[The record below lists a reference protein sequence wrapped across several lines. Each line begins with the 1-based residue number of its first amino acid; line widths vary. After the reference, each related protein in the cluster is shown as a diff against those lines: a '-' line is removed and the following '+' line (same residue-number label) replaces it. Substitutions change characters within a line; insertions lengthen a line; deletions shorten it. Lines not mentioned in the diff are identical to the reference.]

1 MREVSVRAVPLG
13 RLAGLLT
20 PERAALLEA
29 VAERTKV
36 LLAGRTVWNVNSTAH
51 GGGVAELLQT
61 LLAYGQ
67 GAGIDTRWFVLTGDE
82 RFFTVTKRLHNL
94 LHGFPGDGA
103 GLDQDDLHHYEKVLA
118 HNLERWQ
125 HRVRSGDIV
134 LLHDPQTIGMAGA
147 LQARGAHVVWRCHI
161 GAEQANDHSERGWA
175 FLRPFVEAAD
185 AWVFSR
191 RAYAPAWLPAQRV
204 WVIPPS
210 LDPFSAKN
218 AEMAGSAVRAAL
230 DRAGLVT
237 RLTADGSLA
246 YTGREGSRGAVRT
259 HRDLLLDEDRP
270 LPAAAVV
277 VLQVSRWDR
286 LKDMAGVLIGFAGQ
300 VHRFGDDV
308 HLVLA
313 GPDAGGVSDDPEGA
327 QVLEECRALRAG
339 LPAPQRARVHLCCLP
354 MDDVPEGL
362 AVLTECRAAWARLPD
377 EIASRCHLVCL
388 PMDDVDENAHLVNAL
403 QRHATLVVQK
413 SLVEGYGLTVTEPMW
428 KRRAVLASAVGGIK
442 DQIEDGVS
450 GVLLDDP
457 DDLDRFADLAA
468 ELLKDP
474 ERRAR
479 IGAAAHERVADRL
492 IGDRHLIRYAE
503 LFGALVTG

>member
-1 MREVSVRAVPLG
+1 MREVRVRAVPLE
-13 RLAGLLT
+13 RLARLLT
-20 PERAALLEA
+20 PERATRLEV

-61 LLAYGQ
+61 LVAYGQ
-67 GAGIDTRWFVLTGDE
+67 GAGIETRWFVLDGDE

-103 GLDQDDLHHYEKVLA
+103 GLDPADLSHYEKVLA
-118 HNLERWQ
+118 HNLDRWK
-125 HRVRSGDIV
+125 HRVRPGDIV
-134 LLHDPQTIGMAGA
+134 LLHDPQTVGMVAA
-147 LQARGAHVVWRCHI
+147 LQDRGLHVVWRCHV
-161 GAEQANDHSERGWA
+161 GAEHSNDHTDRGWA

-191 RAYAPAWLPAQRV
+191 REYAPAWLPVQRV

-218 AEMAGSAVRAAL
+218 AEMADSAVRAAL

-237 RLTADGSLA
+237 GLTADGSLA
-246 YTGREGSRGAVRT
+246 YTGREGARGAVRP

-270 LPAAAVV
+270 LPSDTEM

-286 LKDMAGVLIGFAGQ
+286 LKDMTGVLTGFA
-300 VHRFGDDV
+300 HHIDRFGDDV

-313 GPDAGGVSDDPEGA
+313 GPEVGGVGDDPEGA
-327 QVLEECRALRAG
+327 QVLGKCRELRAG
-339 LPAPQRARVHLCCLP
+339 LPASQRARVHLC
-354 MDDVPEGL
+354 
-362 AVLTECRAAWARLPD
+362 
-377 EIASRCHLVCL
+377 CL

-428 KRRAVLASAVGGIK
+428 KGRAVLASAVGGIK

-457 DDLDRFADLAA
+457 EDLDRFADLAA

-474 ERRAR
+474 ERRTR
-479 IGAAAHERVADRL
+479 IGAAAHERVVDRL
-492 IGDRHLIRYAE
+492 LGDRHLIRYAE
-503 LFGALVTG
+503 LFEALVTD